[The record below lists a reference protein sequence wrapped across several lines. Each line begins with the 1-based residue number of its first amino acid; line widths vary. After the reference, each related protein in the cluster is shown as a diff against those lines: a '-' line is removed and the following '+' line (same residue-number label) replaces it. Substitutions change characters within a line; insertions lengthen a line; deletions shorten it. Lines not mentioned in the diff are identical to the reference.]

1 MTLFAGAPLRTIEFV
16 MVGADA
22 SFPGGT
28 ERCVSAE
35 GEESSVNERL
45 AAIVRL
51 RLGGWDVHRGQGLL
65 QGMVAHRRRLRSTLQ
80 IWLDIELASSTLV
93 LKMML
98 PSPW

>member
-51 RLGGWDVHRGQGLL
+51 RLGGWDVNRGQGLL
-65 QGMVAHRRRLRSTLQ
+65 QGMAARGHACMFIFMV
-80 IWLDIELASSTLV
+80 WGE
-93 LKMML
+93 
-98 PSPW
+98 